1 MRRNFFPRRSI
12 GSLSTSAR
20 VTTANIPDLVTRLK
34 ARDKRALEDL
44 LREHGARIYGVAL
57 QIMRNETDAQEVM
70 QDALITIR
78 QKIDTFEGRSA
89 FPTWLHRVTA
99 NAALMKLRKNKRF
112 SQNVPLESDG
122 PDHDLPVIQLADPH
136 EGPDTLMLRGEL
148 GARVRSAIDAL
159 PEPFRTTV
167 LLADVDELSMEE
179 IAQAT
184 GVTVAAAK
192 SRLHRGRLALRKVL
206 TPYLQEKKA

>member
-1 MRRNFFPRRSI
+1 M
-12 GSLSTSAR
+12 SAC

-34 ARDKRALEDL
+34 ARDKSALEDL

-57 QIMRNETDAQEVM
+57 QIMRNETDAQEVV
-70 QDALITIR
+70 QDALIAIWN
-78 QKIDTFEGRSA
+78 KINTFEGRSA

-112 SQNVPLESDG
+112 SQHVSLERDG
-122 PDHDLPVIQLADPH
+122 PDRDLPVIQLPDPN
-136 EGPDTLMLRGEL
+136 EGPDAALLRDEL
-148 GARVRSAIDAL
+148 GSRVRAAIDAW

-179 IAQAT
+179 IAEAT

-192 SRLHRGRLALRKVL
+192 SRLHRARLALRKVL
-206 TPYLQEKKA
+206 TPYLQETKA

>member
-1 MRRNFFPRRSI
+1 M
-12 GSLSTSAR
+12 
-20 VTTANIPDLVTRLK
+20 TTANIPDLVTRLK

-44 LREHGARIYGVAL
+44 LREHGARMYGVAL
-57 QIMRNETDAQEVM
+57 QIMRNETDAQEAM
-70 QDALITIR
+70 QDALITIW

-112 SQNVPLESDG
+112 SQHVPLESNG

-136 EGPDTLMLRGEL
+136 EGPDAVMLRGEL

-167 LLADVDELSMEE
+167 LLADVDELSMED
-179 IAQAT
+179 IAHAT